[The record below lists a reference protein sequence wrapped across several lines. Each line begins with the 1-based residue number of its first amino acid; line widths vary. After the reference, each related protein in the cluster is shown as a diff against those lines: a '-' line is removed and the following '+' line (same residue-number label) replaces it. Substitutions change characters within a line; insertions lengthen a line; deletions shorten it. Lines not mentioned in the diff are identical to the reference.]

1 MNCLTFGIQHAN
13 IKCKHSKYLTEKL
26 VNRRKSYLT
35 YDATFTSTTTESA
48 AEYSSHLVKDY
59 LTFPKIIL
67 NLQVEQNHVDNDPV
81 DTSKAKH

>member
-1 MNCLTFGIQHAN
+1 MQGKIMA
-13 IKCKHSKYLTEKL
+13 
-26 VNRRKSYLT
+26 KSRLIETYLT